1 MARHLTIFDQEFHQI
16 MLARGYTPVPIP
28 TFFDYPVPGNSWIC
42 PKPHRD
48 HMTLDRIRQGYI
60 LKPCEDCHVEDDMNH
75 LDGGRQNI
83 EEEEAARSGPI
94 PESETSNARVEP
106 STPTG
111 EPKHLMS
118 MHGLQ
123 THPNTI
129 DDASRPSPSAYE
141 FHVYYEL
148 APSPASRSDSTEAN
162 SMNVDVS
169 NHDMPSTPKSR
180 PTSGIHPAG
189 S

>member
-1 MARHLTIFDQEFHQI
+1 
-16 MLARGYTPVPIP
+16 
-28 TFFDYPVPGNSWIC
+28 
-42 PKPHRD
+42 
-48 HMTLDRIRQGYI
+48 MTLDRIRQGYI
-60 LKPCEDCHVEDDMNH
+60 VKPCQDCYVEDDMNR
-75 LDGGRQNI
+75 LEGGRQNI

-94 PESETSNARVEP
+94 PESETSNARAEP

-141 FHVYYEL
+141 FHVYYEP
-148 APSPASRSDSTEAN
+148 APSPASQSNSTEAD
-162 SMNVDVS
+162 SMIVDVS
-169 NHDMPSTPKSR
+169 NHDMPFTPKSR
-180 PTSGIHPAG
+180 ATSEIRPAG
-189 S
+189 SQQVNFNLRSTLSPLSSGINEDDGLDFDQSEAGSYAGDVVPLRFPSN